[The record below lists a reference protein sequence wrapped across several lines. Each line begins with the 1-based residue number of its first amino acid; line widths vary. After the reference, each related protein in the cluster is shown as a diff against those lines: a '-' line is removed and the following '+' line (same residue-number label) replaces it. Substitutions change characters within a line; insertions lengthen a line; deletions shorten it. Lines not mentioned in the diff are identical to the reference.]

1 MRGEGEARVG
11 AARWRERKT
20 RGVKIQCS
28 KRKAKFQEGREDQ
41 QWQILQTGQREC
53 WQKKKKIVL
62 GLRAERCQIV
72 SDLTVK

>member
-1 MRGEGEARVG
+1 ME
-11 AARWRERKT
+11 REKKT

-53 WQKKKKIVL
+53 WQKKIL